1 MPDESLIRA
10 LLLPELSLLS
20 FRPVPSA
27 RVIEVVAEKHRKREF
42 CPTCASPSE
51 VGYDRRVVRLKDE
64 NFRGYRVRLVVR
76 KRRLWCRPCGKPF
89 TEPLQGVRKGF
100 QHTER
105 YGRAALR
112 ACERYVDLSHVRRD
126 IRCSAGWLYTA
137 LYRHLDLEHRKR
149 RADWP
154 TVVGLDEHCF
164 GRRKPLCPRD
174 FVSMVVDVRGRR
186 LFELV
191 DGRTIASLETSL
203 AHIQGAENVRLV
215 ALDMSDAY
223 KGFAKRAFPNARLVA
238 DKFHVLRLLNPA
250 LTQRRVE
257 VTGDR
262 RSMAI
267 RRLLLRNGHAL
278 DFWNK
283 LEVQRFLDA
292 HPALREVYLAKEALH
307 RFYRTRGIDRA
318 SRAFDSLLQR
328 LATSALPE
336 LATLRRTLIKWRA
349 EVLAYFDTG
358 LTNAITEGF
367 NLKAKLVK
375 RRAFG
380 YRSFR
385 NYRLRLLN
393 ACAS

>member
-1 MPDESLIRA
+1 MPEPSLIRT
-10 LLLPELSLLS
+10 LLLPELSLVS
-20 FRPVPSA
+20 FRPIPNG
-27 RVIEVVAEKHRKREF
+27 RVIEVIAAKQPQREF
-42 CPTCASPSE
+42 CPKCATPSDA
-51 VGYDRRVVRLKDE
+51 GYDRRSVRLKDE
-64 NFRGYRVRLVVR
+64 GFRGYQIRLVVR

-89 TEPLQGVRKGF
+89 TEPLRGVRKGF

-105 YGRAALR
+105 YAKAVLR
-112 ACERYVDLSHVRRD
+112 ACERFVDLSHVRRD
-126 IRCSAGWLYTA
+126 FRCSAGWLYAA

-149 RADWP
+149 RHDWP
-154 TVVGLDEHCF
+154 EVVGLDEHSF

-174 FVSMVVDVRGRR
+174 FVSMVVDMRGHR

-191 DGRTIASLETSL
+191 DGRTIHQLETSL
-203 AHIQGAENVRLV
+203 AHIKGAENVRLV

-223 KGFAKRAFPNARLVA
+223 KGFARRTFPNARLVA

-257 VTGDR
+257 ITGDL

-267 RRLLLRNGHAL
+267 RRLLLRNGHSL
-278 DFWNK
+278 DFWKK
-283 LEVQRFLDA
+283 LDVQRFLDL

-307 RFYRTRGIDRA
+307 RFYRTRGVDRA
-318 SRAFDSLLQR
+318 SRALDSLLAR
-328 LATSALPE
+328 LAASALPE
-336 LATLRRTLIKWRA
+336 LATLKRTLTKWRA

-358 LTNAITEGF
+358 LTNAMTEGF

-393 ACAS
+393 ACA